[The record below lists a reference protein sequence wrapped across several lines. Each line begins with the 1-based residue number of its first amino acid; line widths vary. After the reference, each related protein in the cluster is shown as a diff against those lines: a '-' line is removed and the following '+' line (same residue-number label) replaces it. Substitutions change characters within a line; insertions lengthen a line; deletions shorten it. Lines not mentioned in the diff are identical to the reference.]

1 MRGPIR
7 EAITL
12 VTGSAASLLLAL
24 CGIVGIVVGVV
35 VDPVAAALAS
45 AALLIAIVALLL
57 FVLRQKSAFA
67 GPYEILEETITWDL
81 VAADGTLAYLEKRQK
96 VRFNYLVVVQLERA
110 MGEGGDLFDSFE
122 CDYGEEIKRLRRDG
136 EEALLILMKP
146 ERIRD
151 EEAVLYSKRGM
162 TDLFTAP
169 EEWISF
175 GFQAASKKSEL
186 VIKFPLGKQVRNVRI
201 KGPTGHGSRPVAAD
215 ELAEEQGRSVLHLK
229 ARRYREHDSVMV
241 SWSW

>member
-1 MRGPIR
+1 MKGPVR
-7 EAITL
+7 EVVDLI
-12 VTGSAASLLLAL
+12 TGSTASLLLAL
-24 CGIVGIVVGVV
+24 CGLAGIVIGVV
-35 VDPVAAALAS
+35 VNPIAAALAS
-45 AALLIAIVALLL
+45 AALLTAIVALLV

-67 GPYEILEETITWDL
+67 GPYEILEETIIWDL
-81 VAADGTLAYLEKRQK
+81 VAPDGKLAYLEKRQK

-110 MGEGGDLFDSFE
+110 MGDGGDLFHSFE

-162 TDLFTAP
+162 TDLFTSP

-175 GFQAASKKSEL
+175 GFQAASKKSEF
-186 VIKFPLGKQVRNVRI
+186 VIKFPVGVQVRNVRI
-201 KGPTGHGSRPVAAD
+201 KGPTGHGSRPVSAD
-215 ELAEEQGRSVLHLK
+215 ELTEEQGRSVLRLK
-229 ARRYREHDSVMV
+229 GRSYREHDSVKV